1 MKSSM
6 VVDLIRAHAAGS
18 EEEFSSIVE
27 AIAADEDK
35 KGNSVLASDV
45 RKAYRNMPIQR
56 EETDQHRMSFQP
68 IGDIGSTENE
78 YVEIMTPEIGL
89 DDVIL
94 SPDLRKTLNNLVEGH
109 RLSDRLPEGIR
120 PICRVLM
127 SGPPGC
133 GKTMT
138 AKAVARSLGMRLAYV
153 KLDTVI
159 SMYMGKTGSNIG
171 SVFDYA
177 YRMGCVL
184 FLDEFDAIA
193 RDRHLDDNG
202 ESKRIL
208 STILQCMDSL
218 DRDTVVIAA
227 TNMPESIDSAVVRRF
242 DLHLEF
248 PPPSEEGMRMLID
261 RMMSRYLPQ
270 REYNSRDI
278 IDISGKDSY
287 ARLET
292 FMESTIREAIITDYK
307 GPIDRGFLLGKERE
321 GDPVKELVRM
331 HESGIPLRRMEEL
344 TGIPRSTI
352 SYRLRRYY
360 DSEK

>member
-18 EEEFSSIVE
+18 EDEFSTIVE

-35 KGNSVLASDV
+35 KGNSVLASDI
-45 RKAYRNMPIQR
+45 RKAYRNMPIYR
-56 EETDQHRMSFQP
+56 EETDQQRMSFQH

-78 YVEIMTPEIGL
+78 YVEIITPEIEL

-94 SPDLRKTLNNLVEGH
+94 SPDLKRALNSLVEGH
-109 RLSDRLPEGIR
+109 RQSDRLPDGIR
-120 PICRVLM
+120 PASRALM

-138 AKAVARSLGMRLAYV
+138 AKAVARSLGLRLAYV
-153 KLDTVI
+153 RLDTVI

-202 ESKRIL
+202 EAKRIL
-208 STILQCMDSL
+208 STILQCMDNL
-218 DRDTVVIAA
+218 GRDTVVIAA
-227 TNMPESIDSAVVRRF
+227 TNMPEAIDPAVVRRF

-248 PPPSEEGMRMLID
+248 PPPSEEGMKILID
-261 RMMSRYLPQ
+261 RMMSRYLPG
-270 REYNSRDI
+270 RGYNIRDI
-278 IDISGKDSY
+278 IDISGRTSY
-287 ARLET
+287 AHLET
-292 FMESTIREAIITDYK
+292 FMESAIREAILSGYE
-307 GPIDRGFLLGKERE
+307 GPIDRSFLLGK
-321 GDPVKELVRM
+321 GDEEPMKELVRM

-360 DSEK
+360 DSKE